1 MSPGKSGIKVT
12 ASDALEFE
20 PVAVVKPKG
29 RRWLMPSSL
38 LVVLCGAGAGWYIYG
53 ERLTQ
58 LIGGKALPIP
68 VVRAVAGPVKVRPD
82 DPGGKQ
88 IPNQDVLVYGR
99 FQGDDGT
106 TKETKVERLL
116 PPPETPMPKP
126 RSNSLKTEPKPS
138 TATEAAIP
146 PPRLTLRAKSKE
158 TAKVPTEDDVAAI
171 ELPPTPSPPAA
182 PAAAAPA
189 KETAVIPEQS
199 PAIPA
204 KLVETAAQ
212 AAMKT
217 SPSVPKATTKS
228 AKSVMQPAQ
237 AETSLARTAARSVYR
252 AQLAAARSADAAERE
267 WVRLRAKNLDLLGNL
282 ELTITKADLGAKK
295 GVFYRL
301 QVGPLSDE
309 KKVRELCSALAKRQV
324 GCLIIKPDG

>member
-1 MSPGKSGIKVT
+1 MSPGRSGIKVT

-38 LVVLCGAGAGWYIYG
+38 LVVLCGACAGWYIYG

-58 LIGGKALPIP
+58 LVGDKALPIP

-88 IPNQDVLVYGR
+88 IPNQGVLVYGR

-126 RSNSLKTEPKPS
+126 WPKSLKTQSKPAA
-138 TATEAAIP
+138 ATETAIP
-146 PPRLTLRAKSKE
+146 SPRMTLSTNPKV

-171 ELPPTPSPPAA
+171 ELPPSPPVA
-182 PAAAAPA
+182 PAAAAAA
-189 KETAVIPEQS
+189 KETAVIPEQP

-204 KLVETAAQ
+204 KLVETSSQ

-237 AETSLARTAARSVYR
+237 AEASLTRTAARSVYR